1 MYRAIP
7 VGNKLCA
14 ARTRELQEER
24 RRAHMRDVRPL
35 IDTRPPKSLQFKR
48 QTNGKK
54 DELQRQRYEAIEEE
68 NRRILFR
75 MHEEYQK
82 PPRYLEKSFSLPQV
96 RGPGDP
102 TPQRRRE
109 VEHIAKENLLLLH
122 RIQTMKPGITS
133 NADLAVRQ
141 KQHKEYLR
149 LKCEYPLVSFSSRQ
163 KPMSQF
169 QRTADILLPDAAS
182 QLRAHPH
189 AQVGGVASDQAAVA
203 AQSSKS
209 QKARDGMTNGGTDGS
224 GQPAEEELGVQYIFS
239 EEMKLGD
246 VVVQV
251 EMVSDGRV
259 LAISTFDLAAEK
271 SYELLLSEANHVAL
285 HDEVEGDYGKIAQRL
300 RIVDGQLVLDPPKGA
315 E

>member
-1 MYRAIP
+1 
-7 VGNKLCA
+7 
-14 ARTRELQEER
+14 
-24 RRAHMRDVRPL
+24 MRDVKPL
-35 IDTRPPKSLQFKR
+35 IDTRPPRSLQYRR

-102 TPQRRRE
+102 TPQRRKE

-122 RIQTMKPGITS
+122 RIQTMKPDMAS
-133 NADLAVRQ
+133 KADLAVRHRR
-141 KQHKEYLR
+141 HKEYMR
-149 LKCEYPLVSFSSRQ
+149 LKCEYPLVSFSTRQ
-163 KPMSQF
+163 KSMSQM
-169 QRTADILLPDAAS
+169 QRTADMLLPDAQA
-182 QLRAHPH
+182 RAYN
-189 AQVGGVASDQAAVA
+189 AQAASDHAAVA
-203 AQSSKS
+203 AQSSKG
-209 QKARDGMTNGGTDGS
+209 QKPRAGVIDGAGPEANASTAQEID
-224 GQPAEEELGVQYIFS
+224 EELGVQYIFS
-239 EEMKLGD
+239 EEMPLGNL
-246 VVVQV
+246 VVQV

-259 LAISTFDLAAEK
+259 LAISTFDLASDK

-285 HDEVEGDYGKIAQRL
+285 HDEVDGDYRKIAERL
-300 RIVDGQLVLDPPKGA
+300 RLVDGQLVLDPPKGVVG